1 MADPYLG
8 SIHIFAGDY
17 APRNYA
23 LCDGQLLSIQQ
34 NTALYSLIGT
44 AFGGDAKT
52 TFALPDM
59 RGRIPVHRGNAS
71 GNPTNWSMGTS
82 GGKEHASLTNE
93 QIPVHNH
100 LVQASS
106 ASGTSSEPGG
116 NILAGSTNT
125 NTYSQSIDN
134 PVKMATQS
142 VESTG
147 ANQEHENRMPFLA
160 VNFII
165 ALFGV
170 YPMRP

>member
-8 SIHIFAGDY
+8 AIHIFSGDF
-17 APRNYA
+17 APRNFA
-23 LCDGQLLSIQQ
+23 FCDGQLLSIQQ

-59 RGRIPVHRGNAS
+59 RGRIPIHRGTS
-71 GNPTNWSMGTS
+71 QGSTTDWTMGKS
-82 GGKEHASLTNE
+82 IGQESVSLTE
-93 QIPVHNH
+93 DQIPVHNH
-100 LVQASS
+100 LVQASGS
-106 ASGTSSEPGG
+106 TGTTGEPGG
-116 NILAGSTNT
+116 NVLAGSSSANI
-125 NTYSQSIDN
+125 YIQSLDN

-142 VESTG
+142 VQTTG
-147 ANQEHENRMPFLA
+147 ANQGHENRMPFLA

-165 ALFGV
+165 AIMGT